1 MPNTEREAVEMGG
14 RDAGLLHFPVQVGER
29 ADAMRIRGLVPTVQG
44 SIKWATAQRSDLV
57 PDRPLVETVRPGTI
71 LFSWCGFLSSCW
83 STL

>member
-44 SIKWATAQRSDLV
+44 SIK
-57 PDRPLVETVRPGTI
+57 
-71 LFSWCGFLSSCW
+71 
-83 STL
+83 